1 MAVSSLFDFTIRR
14 RLFAILA
21 VLLVPILVLSH
32 VLNGELSSEI
42 DFSHKQLTGIEYLR
56 PLTVL
61 LNEVA
66 DYQILVVRQAS
77 GEADVEGEMRAAEA
91 AIDKAFSNLLAED
104 KKSAAILDL
113 TPETISKHVNEDITA
128 AMLQM
133 KWNALKSTTRY
144 SPEAYQAFYTQ
155 VMAMISHV
163 GNISNLILDPDL
175 DSYYLVDVIVN
186 ALPKA
191 LDKLTAVKIDGYK
204 VLQANDGLLTPDVI
218 TKFDVS
224 GEVLRTTA
232 ISAVQ
237 SNIETSLAQDKNF
250 YGESPSLAPVLTP
263 ALKSYEESSNKFFA
277 TMRHI
282 TSGGKLSGG
291 EFVDIVN
298 ELHDGSAD
306 ISQKVMDELE
316 KLIQARIENLRMKW
330 RTTFGEVIAGVLLA
344 LLLFWLISA
353 SIANPMRRLVVAM
366 QRISDGDT
374 DFEVQTSERNDEIS
388 RLNRAVVVLKETV
401 SEAFRLKQMIED
413 MPINV
418 LSVNVRNGFKMD
430 YMNKSA
436 LNLLQS
442 LKAHLSIPPEKMLG
456 QPMAQFH
463 EHVASQ
469 QRLFED
475 PRNLP
480 HRARIKFGPETME
493 LMVSAIRDRKGE
505 YQSVMLTW
513 NMITKQVQLA
523 DTFEKNVQAIVSG
536 VAAASTELAH
546 TATEMTKLMED
557 NTSAAQM
564 AAKNAGQTT
573 ADVQSIASATEEM
586 SASVKE
592 ISTQVQRTSNL
603 AGDSRSKTEAADQ
616 KAAQLGLASKK
627 VGEAITLIS
636 GIADQIN
643 LLALNATIESARA
656 GEAGKGFAVVASE
669 VKALAGQTN
678 KSLGDIEKVIEE
690 MNAASGE
697 IIAALQGIKDSVENV
712 SSAAATIAAAVEEQ
726 AATTN
731 EMTRNMQSAAQG
743 TQVISSSLESVAHG
757 SSHASTASSQVQSAA
772 QDLSQQ
778 AERLHQEVG
787 EFLRMVRSV

>member
-1 MAVSSLFDFTIRR
+1 MAVSSLFNFTIRR

-32 VLNGELSSEI
+32 VLNEELSSDI
-42 DFSHKQLTGIEYLR
+42 NFSQKQVTGIEYLG

-77 GEADVEGEMRAAEA
+77 GEADVEGEVRAAEA
-91 AIDKAFSNLLAED
+91 GIDKTFSNLLAED
-104 KKSAAILDL
+104 KKSATILDL
-113 TPETISKHVNEDITA
+113 TPETISKHVDEDITA
-128 AMLQM
+128 AMLQK

-144 SPEAYQAFYTQ
+144 SPEPYQAFYTQ

-163 GNISNLILDPDL
+163 GNTSNLILDPDL

-191 LDKLTAVKIDGYK
+191 LDKLTTVKIDGYK
-204 VLQANDGLLTPDVI
+204 VLHANDGFLTPDVI
-218 TKFDVS
+218 TEFDVS

-250 YGESPSLAPVLTP
+250 YGESPSLATVLTP
-263 ALKSYEESSNKFFA
+263 ALKGFEESSNKFFA

-282 TSGGKLSGG
+282 TGGGKLSGG
-291 EFVDIVN
+291 EFVDITN

-306 ISQKVMDELE
+306 LSQKVMDELE
-316 KLIQARIENLRMKW
+316 KLIQVRIENLRQRW
-330 RTTFGEVIAGVLLA
+330 QITFGEVTAGVLLA

-374 DFEVQTSERNDEIS
+374 DFEVQTSERGDEIS
-388 RLNRAVVVLKETV
+388 RLNRATAVLKETV

-418 LSVNVRNGFKMD
+418 ISANVRNGFKMD

-436 LNLLQS
+436 INLLQS
-442 LKAHLSIPPEKMLG
+442 LKVHLSIPPEKMLG

-505 YQSVMLTW
+505 YQSAMLTW

-557 NTSAAQM
+557 NSSAAQM

-573 ADVQSIASATEEM
+573 SDVQSIASATEEM

-603 AGDSRSKTEAADQ
+603 AGDSRSKTEAADK

-697 IIAALQGIKDSVENV
+697 IIAALQGIKDSVEHV

>member
-1 MAVSSLFDFTIRR
+1 MAASSLFDFTIRR

-32 VLNGELSSEI
+32 VLNGELSSDI
-42 DFSHKQLTGIEYLR
+42 DFSQKQVTGIEYLR

-144 SPEAYQAFYTQ
+144 SPEAFQAFYTQ

-163 GNISNLILDPDL
+163 GNTSNLILDPDL

-191 LDKLTAVKIDGYK
+191 LDKLTAIKIDGYK

-237 SNIETSLAQDKNF
+237 SNIATSLAQDKNF

-282 TSGGKLSGG
+282 TGGGNLSGG

-306 ISQKVMDELE
+306 LSQKVMDELK
-316 KLIQARIENLRMKW
+316 KLIQVRIENLRQRW
-330 RTTFGEVIAGVLLA
+330 QITFGEVTAGVLLA

-480 HRARIKFGPETME
+480 YRARIKFGPETME

-505 YQSVMLTW
+505 YQSAMLTW

-557 NTSAAQM
+557 NSSAAQM

-697 IIAALQGIKDSVENV
+697 IIAALQGIKDSVEHV

-757 SSHASTASSQVQSAA
+757 SSHASTASGQVQSAA